1 MNNFTALTPIEQQKY
16 GIGQLQTVVTGNDMD
31 FSSAVSSDGGEDF
44 FKSNLFVDNCKSC
57 KNNSMK
63 NADGYGY
70 GYGSDSGGGGGG
82 FFSGLNAGDLL
93 QTGGGLLGKYFES
106 DTAQSASEVAQ
117 ANAAAAQAAIDRQ
130 KAENAGE
137 NIKNQG
143 TVATIKA
150 YIVPISIVGGLVILG
165 IATYFIFKKKKIN

>member
-1 MNNFTALTPIEQQKY
+1 MNNFTAVTPIEQQKY

-31 FSSAVSSDGGEDF
+31 WSSAVSSDGGEDF

-70 GYGSDSGGGGGG
+70 GYGSDNGGGG
-82 FFSGLNAGDLL
+82 FWSGLNAGDLL

-106 DTAQSASEVAQ
+106 DTAKSAAEIAQ
-117 ANAAAAQAAIDRQ
+117 ANRDREQAEIDRQ
-130 KAENAGE
+130 RAINAGASIE
-137 NIKNQG
+137 NQG
-143 TVATIKA
+143 KVATIKA